1 MSSNRPTR
9 RDDPGI
15 PRIDWRGTLWAMLFV
30 FLLSYVFIALFP
42 GMHAI
47 LRIVLVLALYF
58 AGRYVYHRYLKK
70 RR

>member
-1 MSSNRPTR
+1 MSNNRAPR
-9 RDDPGI
+9 RDDTGI
-15 PRIDWRGTLWAMLFV
+15 PRIDWRGTLWAMAFV

-42 GMHAI
+42 GLHPI

-58 AGRYVYHRYLKK
+58 AGRYAYYRYVKK